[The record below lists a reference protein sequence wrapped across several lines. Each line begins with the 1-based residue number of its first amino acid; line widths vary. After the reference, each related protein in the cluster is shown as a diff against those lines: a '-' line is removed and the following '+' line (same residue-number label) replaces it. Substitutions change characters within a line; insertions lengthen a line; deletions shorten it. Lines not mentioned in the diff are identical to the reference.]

1 MTNPE
6 YSAAISAELA
16 ALYARSQASPLSDVK
31 FVAVV
36 LAWAVSQVDSMPDE
50 FAEQV
55 SDWSVALA
63 DDFQSVG
70 KATVQ

>member
-16 ALYARSQASPLSDVK
+16 ALYARSQASPLSDAK

-36 LAWAVSQVDSMPDE
+36 LAWAGSQVDAMPDE

-55 SDWSVALA
+55 MEWSVALI
-63 DDFQSVG
+63 DEFQTVG